1 MLYKALKTFTGLEK
15 MRRGE
20 VKELTDDFIIKDLLH
35 AGYIEAVGSVEEPT
49 VEPTTEEA
57 TEDAPTIEEAVE
69 PVEAEAVETVEAV
82 EVEPEKPTRRQ
93 RQPRKAK
100 S

>member
-20 VKELTDDFIIKDLLH
+20 VKELTDDFIVKDLLH

-57 TEDAPTIEEAVE
+57 TEDAPTTEEAVE
-69 PVEAEAVETVEAV
+69 PVEAVEAVETVE
-82 EVEPEKPTRRQ
+82 EVEPEKPTRRH